1 MSLLRKDKLA
11 GMLKDEET
19 LATTLMVICLDTWGT
34 EFFDWEPAAFDL
46 ELRGRY
52 GTEMPRTNHDKLWGL
67 VTAMTTNLFY
77 ISLESFIPIANA
89 LNGAE
94 ANFQY
99 YDPVT
104 SEEAAWAITEVL
116 LNDAPAEGKDP
127 AKQFSHE
134 IKQYIGFSLRS
145 EGVTNPPAVLKPYA
159 EIPADLEERAG
170 ASMGP
175 DESMVKM
182 YTDRQARERNEIN
195 QYVNE
200 RIDQLGAQLQLLPL
214 VNGDTAGLLDHLRQ
228 AKTDATGL
236 SLPAEPG
243 TSVLP
248 YL

>member
-1 MSLLRKDKLA
+1 MPLLRKDKLA

-19 LATTLMVICLDTWGT
+19 LATTLMAICLDTWGT

-46 ELRGRY
+46 ELRGTY
-52 GTEMPRTNHDKLWGL
+52 GTDMPHINHDKLWGL

-127 AKQFSHE
+127 AEQFSHE
-134 IKQYIGFSLRS
+134 IKQYIGFSLRA

-159 EIPADLEERAG
+159 EISEDLEERAG
-170 ASMGP
+170 ASIGP
-175 DESMVKM
+175 DEMMLKM
-182 YTDRQARERNEIN
+182 YSDRQAKERTEID
-195 QYVNE
+195 QYVND
-200 RIDQLGAQLQLLPL
+200 RIDQLGAQLQSLPL

-228 AKTDATGL
+228 AKKGAIGL
-236 SLPAEPG
+236 SQPAEPAD
-243 TSVLP
+243 SVLP